1 MADPFEFRK
10 DGHLLGVLSGVSQ
23 LGAFIAYE
31 KMQVTATGR
40 ARGYF
45 DLKRGEIVHTPQS
58 MLRQGT
64 RVQLPLR
71 DGMLCRILVGSR
83 KTGKGKKASTQM
95 DMLCLSYVQPQSHYE
110 PHVVDPLGL
119 YTCPKY
125 GCICTHSQGDGS
137 STFCPSNRVSEP
149 IFMKARHS
157 MGSMRECL
165 SCGRTTSSL
174 SSPR

>member
-1 MADPFEFRK
+1 MSLRCCHFARLSLRAVTSLSMADPFEFRK

-71 DGMLCRILVGSR
+71 DGMLCRILVARLARERKRPRRWTCFVSR
-83 KTGKGKKASTQM
+83 TCRRSHTTNLMLST
-95 DMLCLSYVQPQSHYE
+95 L
-110 PHVVDPLGL
+110 LG
-119 YTCPKY
+119 
-125 GCICTHSQGDGS
+125 CTHAQ
-137 STFCPSNRVSEP
+137 STAASAPTVTV
-149 IFMKARHS
+149 MHA
-157 MGSMRECL
+157 
-165 SCGRTTSSL
+165 
-174 SSPR
+174 